1 MTLFNNGVFRAAPV
15 ALAAAEE
22 VSKEWGDHAAL
33 ADRSFWLA
41 CG

>member
-1 MTLFNNGVFRAAPV
+1 MRHQIRQADCTKG
-15 ALAAAEE
+15 